1 MLNLAQ
7 KTCPPFSTFGLGV
20 RDIFVRRSLW
30 SYCALH
36 LDCDGDAE
44 GPAIGSC
51 GQDYILCSVL
61 GRALVVV
68 CREGGACSVAVEG
81 VSGM

>member
-30 SYCALH
+30 
-36 LDCDGDAE
+36 LDTDQTGCDK
-44 GPAIGSC
+44 
-51 GQDYILCSVL
+51 
-61 GRALVVV
+61 
-68 CREGGACSVAVEG
+68 
-81 VSGM
+81 VSFDFVMEES